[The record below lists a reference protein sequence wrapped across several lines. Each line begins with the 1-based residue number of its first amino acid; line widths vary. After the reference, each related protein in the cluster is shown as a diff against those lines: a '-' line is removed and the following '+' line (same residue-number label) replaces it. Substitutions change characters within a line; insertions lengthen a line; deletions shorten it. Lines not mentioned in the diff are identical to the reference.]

1 MTCDEA
7 REAFTDLYDGTL
19 SGPPLTVLSRHLDG
33 CRACRLEWAAFRK
46 AIQAL
51 GDLRDEEPSP
61 GFAARVVERIEG
73 PTWWRR
79 TIEAIVFPLRLKL
92 PLHAAA
98 LVLLGVAGVWISQ
111 RSPELRQAVDLGAPA
126 PAKRSASTPPIA
138 PLPDKVAVEP
148 RPEAGPSV
156 PPPAPPTRT
165 ASPPPAAP
173 APAPFTAEE
182 GGASSGARIRQG
194 APEGLAVRDGALLP
208 AAAPPPPPAKE
219 AEPEPAAARA
229 LRSAPKP
236 EGSGAKMGSA
246 LQAKLAGP
254 KVEKKIAGSPAGTA
268 DDLFSAAATEYAT
281 QDYQAA
287 IEHFRTFLAQ
297 YPKENRAPDAQFFQ
311 AEAYWAQ
318 HRYAEADAAFGVF
331 LGQYP
336 DHRRAPVALY
346 RQGEARLALGD
357 ASGCRVLRE
366 ALERYPSAPEAVAA
380 RGALAARCQ

>member
-19 SGPPLTVLSRHLDG
+19 SGPPLTVLSHHLDG

-46 AIQAL
+46 AMQAL
-51 GDLRDEEPSP
+51 GELRDEEPSP
-61 GFAARVVERIEG
+61 GFAARVVERIEA
-73 PTWWRR
+73 PSWWRR
-79 TIEAIVFPLRLKL
+79 AIEAIVFPLRLKL

-126 PAKRSASTPPIA
+126 PAERSASSPPPA

-148 RPEAGPSV
+148 RPEARPTA
-156 PPPAPPTRT
+156 PPPPP
-165 ASPPPAAP
+165 SAAP
-173 APAPFTAEE
+173 APAPFTAEK
-182 GGASSGARIRQG
+182 GGTSSGASIGPG
-194 APEGLAVRDGALLP
+194 APQGLAARDGASLP
-208 AAAPPPPPAKE
+208 AAAPPPPPAKK

-229 LRSAPKP
+229 LRSAPDP
-236 EGSGAKMGSA
+236 EGSGAKMESA
-246 LQAKLAGP
+246 LQAKPAGP
-254 KVEKKIAGSPAGTA
+254 AAEKEIAGSPAGTA
-268 DDLFSAAATEYAT
+268 DDLFSAAATEYAA
-281 QDYQAA
+281 QDYKAA
-287 IEHFRTFLAQ
+287 IEHFRAFLAQ

-318 HRYAEADAAFGVF
+318 HRYAEAGAAFGAF

-366 ALERYPSAPEAVAA
+366 ALDRYPGVPEAAAA

>member
-19 SGPPLTVLSRHLDG
+19 SGPPLTVLSHHLDG

-46 AIQAL
+46 TMQAL

-79 TIEAIVFPLRLKL
+79 AIEAIVFPLRLKL

-111 RSPELRQAVDLGAPA
+111 RSPELRQAVDLRAPA
-126 PAKRSASTPPIA
+126 PAERSASTPPPA
-138 PLPDKVAVEP
+138 PLPDKAAVEP
-148 RPEAGPSV
+148 RPEARPTA
-156 PPPAPPTRT
+156 PPPAPPART

-173 APAPFTAEE
+173 APAPLTAEK
-182 GGASSGARIRQG
+182 GGTSSGASIGQG
-194 APEGLAVRDGALLP
+194 APQGLAVRDGASLP
-208 AAAPPPPPAKE
+208 AAAPPPPPAKK

-229 LRSAPKP
+229 LRSAPSP
-236 EGSGAKMGSA
+236 EGSSAKMESA
-246 LQAKLAGP
+246 LQAKPASP
-254 KVEKKIAGSPAGTA
+254 AAEKNIAGSSAGTA
-268 DDLFSAAATEYAT
+268 DDLFSAAATEFAA

-287 IEHFRTFLAQ
+287 IEHFRAFLAQ

-311 AEAYWAQ
+311 AEAYRAQ
-318 HRYAEADAAFGVF
+318 HRYAEASAAFGAF
-331 LGQYP
+331 LSQYP

-357 ASGCRVLRE
+357 ASGCRILRDALDRYPGAREAAAARE
-366 ALERYPSAPEAVAA
+366 ALAV
-380 RGALAARCQ
+380 RCR

>member
-19 SGPPLTVLSRHLDG
+19 SGPPLTILSQHLDG
-33 CRACRLEWAAFRK
+33 CPACRLEWATFRK
-46 AIQAL
+46 AMQAL
-51 GDLRDEEPSP
+51 GDLRDEEPPP

-79 TIEAIVFPLRLKL
+79 AIEAILFPLRLKL

-111 RSPELRQAVDLGAPA
+111 RSPELHRTVDRRAPA
-126 PAKRSASTPPIA
+126 PVERSASTPPPA
-138 PLPDKVAVEP
+138 PLPNKVAVEP
-148 RPEAGPSV
+148 RSEARPI
-156 PPPAPPTRT
+156 APPL
-165 ASPPPAAP
+165 
-173 APAPFTAEE
+173 PAPFTDERV
-182 GGASSGARIRQG
+182 GTSSGVSSAPG
-194 APEGLAVRDGALLP
+194 TPEGLAVRDGASMP
-208 AAAPPPPPAKE
+208 AAPPPPPAKK

-229 LRSAPKP
+229 LRSAPGP
-236 EGSGAKMGSA
+236 EGSGAKMESA
-246 LQAKLAGP
+246 LQAKPASP
-254 KVEKKIAGSPAGTA
+254 AAERDVAGSPVGTA
-268 DDLFSAAATEYAT
+268 DDLFSAAATEYAA

-287 IEHFRTFLAQ
+287 IEHFRAFLAQ

-311 AEAYWAQ
+311 AEAYRAQ
-318 HRYAEADAAFGVF
+318 HRYAEAGAAFGAF

-357 ASGCRVLRE
+357 ASGCRFLRDALDRYPGARE
-366 ALERYPSAPEAVAA
+366 AAAA
-380 RGALAARCQ
+380 RETLAARCR